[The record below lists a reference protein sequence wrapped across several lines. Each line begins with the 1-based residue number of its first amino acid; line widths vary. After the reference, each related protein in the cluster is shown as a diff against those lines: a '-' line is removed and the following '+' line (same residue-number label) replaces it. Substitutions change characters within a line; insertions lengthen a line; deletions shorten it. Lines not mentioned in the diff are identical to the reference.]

1 MKINGVSSDMT
12 RHNQIERSLRESEER
27 YRTLAESSLTGV
39 YLIQEGRFRY
49 VNPALASIFGYTVA
63 EITDTLGP
71 LDLTVP
77 EDRLIAAENI
87 RRRIDGEIQEIRY
100 ALRGLRK
107 NGEIIYV
114 EVHGRRLDY
123 LGKPAVMGTLIDITE
138 RERAQKALRD
148 SEERFRTL
156 TETTSSIILIYQGE
170 HMRYV
175 NRAAEAL
182 LGYTRQ
188 EILAKT
194 FWDVIYPDDQEMI
207 RQRGLAR
214 QRGENVPPNIQ
225 VRVVT
230 KHGEIRWVDFTAA
243 MVEFEGKPAV
253 LGTAFDITRRKQ
265 AEDAMRLQSTAL
277 NAAANAIVIT
287 DQDGTIQSVNPAF
300 TTLTGYTA
308 SEAIGKN
315 PRDLVK
321 SGVQDTEFYRTMW
334 KTLLANKVWR
344 GEIVNRKKDGSLYTE
359 DQTITPVTGGNG
371 VITNFIAIKEDV
383 TDRKNAE
390 QTVRESESRLSAF
403 LEATLD
409 GVVVEHDDRVVFANK
424 AFAKMYGYADP
435 AELAGKHISELQ
447 SDEDI
452 VRMTEYARRRERGES
467 APTRYEFRG
476 KHKDGSLI
484 DLEVSVSVFQIAGKF
499 HIISIVRDISDR
511 KLAEKQIREQAEL
524 LDNASDGIL
533 VRNLENQILFW
544 NKGAERMYGWRR
556 DEVLGRTVS
565 EFLYPDSTDKFP
577 ELRKEILNSGDWE
590 GEVEHKTKSGEIIT
604 VRTHWTLMRDQG
616 GNPQS
621 ILSVNTDITEK
632 KSFEAHVLRTQR
644 LESLGTLAGGIAHD
658 LNNVLA
664 PILLSF
670 EAIKRK
676 ISGDQRTLQ
685 LLSVAEASATRGKNI
700 IAQILT
706 FARGIEGAQG
716 PIQLKHLLG
725 ECEQIIKETF
735 PKSIMLEAAIPKNL
749 WPISGDAT
757 QIHQVLMN
765 LCVNARDAMPQGGTM
780 RLAASNLHL
789 DQEFVSMRVG
799 AQTGPHVLLEV
810 SDTGVGIPKENLDR
824 IFDPFFTTKEV
835 GKGTGLGLSTIHTI
849 VRGHGGFVDVNSRVG
864 LGTTFRVYLPATAG
878 AGQEDAGRPEERF
891 PQGNGEMILIVDD
904 EASIR
909 DITSETLQMFNYRI
923 VTAENGVEAVAQL
936 AKYKDELDLV
946 LMDLM
951 MPVMDGPAAMRAMRR
966 IKPDIRIIAS
976 SGIVPGEGSGESD
989 IDVQAF
995 LEKPYAAER
1004 LLNVIH
1010 GVLTKHK

>member
-1 MKINGVSSDMT
+1 MT

-87 RRRIDGEIQEIRY
+87 RRRINGEIQEIRY
-100 ALRGLRK
+100 AFRGLRK
-107 NGEIIYV
+107 NGEIIHV

-156 TETTSSIILIYQGE
+156 TETASSIILIYQGE

-182 LGYTRQ
+182 VGYTRQ

-214 QRGENVPPNIQ
+214 QRGENVPPNIE

-253 LGTAFDITRRKQ
+253 LGTAFEITRRKQ

-321 SGVQDTEFYRTMW
+321 SGVQDAEFYRTMW
-334 KTLLANKVWR
+334 KTLLANKVWK
-344 GEIVNRKKDGSLYTE
+344 GEIVNRRKDGSLYTE
-359 DQTITPVTGGNG
+359 EQTITPVVNEAGA
-371 VITNFIAIKEDV
+371 ITNFIAVKQDI
-383 TDRKNAE
+383 TDRKRAE
-390 QTVRESESRLSAF
+390 QDLKESESRLSAF
-403 LEATLD
+403 LEATRD
-409 GVVVEHDDRVVFANK
+409 GVLVESNDVVVYANK
-424 AFAKMYGYADP
+424 ALADLYGY
-435 AELAGKHISELQ
+435 
-447 SDEDI
+447 SDSADI
-452 VRMTEYARRRERGES
+452 VAMNVGELLSEEDALRVKDYARKRVRGEP
-467 APTRYEFRG
+467 APTSYEFKG
-476 KHKDGSLI
+476 KKKDGTLI
-484 DLEVSVSVFQIAGKF
+484 DVEVSVSMF
-499 HIISIVRDISDR
+499 HRDGRPYIISVVRDITKR
-511 KLAEKQIREQAEL
+511 KQTEQQIKQ
-524 LDNASDGIL
+524 
-533 VRNLENQILFW
+533 
-544 NKGAERMYGWRR
+544 
-556 DEVLGRTVS
+556 
-565 EFLYPDSTDKFP
+565 
-577 ELRKEILNSGDWE
+577 
-590 GEVEHKTKSGEIIT
+590 
-604 VRTHWTLMRDQG
+604 
-616 GNPQS
+616 
-621 ILSVNTDITEK
+621 
-632 KSFEAHVLRTQR
+632 FEAQVLRTQR

-670 EAIKRK
+670 EAIRRK
-676 ISGDQRTLQ
+676 IADDPRMMQ
-685 LLSVAEASATRGKNI
+685 LLSIAESSALRGKSI
-700 IAQILT
+700 IAQVLA
-706 FARGIEGAQG
+706 FARGLEGTGG
-716 PIQLKHLLG
+716 PVQIRHLLG

-735 PKSIMLEAAIPKNL
+735 PKSIILKTSIPKDL
-749 WPISGDAT
+749 WAVLGDAT

-765 LCVNARDAMPQGGTM
+765 LCVNARDAMPQGGTTK
-780 RLAASNLHL
+780 LTAVNVHL
-789 DQEFVSMRVG
+789 DKEFVSMRVG
-799 AQTGPHVLLEV
+799 AHAGPHVQLEV
-810 SDTGVGIPKENLDR
+810 SDTGVGIPREHLDR

-835 GKGTGLGLSTIHTI
+835 GKGTGLGLSTVHAI
-849 VRGHGGFVDVNSRVG
+849 VKAHGGFVDVASTVG
-864 LGTTFRVYLPATAG
+864 YGTSFKVYLPATESP
-878 AGQEDAGRPEERF
+878 QRDMEKIEDRF
-891 PQGNGEMILIVDD
+891 PQGKGEMILVVDD

-909 DITSETLQMFNYRI
+909 DITSETLETFNYRI

-946 LMDLM
+946 LLDLM
-951 MPVMDGPAAMRAMRR
+951 MPVMDGLAAMRAMRR

-1010 GVLTKHK
+1010 WVLRKDG